1 MEMFM
6 YNGKAPCYG
15 CAERKPNCH
24 GTCPKYIEWKNA
36 LQKKKDAAYMY
47 YQGEDE
53 VKRYQIKELVK
64 GKIIKQR
71 KER

>member
-1 MEMFM
+1 MY

-15 CAERKPNCH
+15 CSERAKNCH
-24 GTCPKYIEWKNA
+24 DNCPKYIEWKTA